1 MVTETPDRNGE
12 KSMRRGKPSD
22 RHATRTDAGTPHRH
36 AVEPEPHAELNLA
49 AEAARQVVLPS
60 GPCVLITR
68 PEPGASETA
77 ARVALLG
84 FTPVLTPV
92 LRIRPTPVRLPPAAS
107 LAAVLVT
114 SGNAV
119 DALPPDYRAMNLLSV
134 GDATA
139 QRARAAGFLRVT
151 SAAGDAD
158 ALAELVTRHQNPRD
172 GTLLLASGQSQGQK
186 LAAALRQAGYRVIRR
201 VAYAAVPVPQ
211 LAPTAVTALRAGR
224 VRAAL
229 FFSAET
235 ARQFV
240 RLARRAGLA
249 ETLAGVD
256 AISIGQP
263 AAVALEALPWRG
275 VRVAAQPTQDEML
288 TLLR

>member
-1 MVTETPDRNGE
+1 MTTDTAMSQTLLALLGLALASE
-12 KSMRRGKPSD
+12 
-22 RHATRTDAGTPHRH
+22 ATRQT
-36 AVEPEPHAELNLA
+36 
-49 AEAARQVVLPS
+49 VLPS
-60 GPCVLITR
+60 APCVLVTR

-84 FTPVLTPV
+84 FTPVLAPV
-92 LRIRPTPVRLPPAAS
+92 LRIQPTPTRLPAAAS

-114 SGNAV
+114 SRNAV
-119 DALPPDYRAMNLLSV
+119 DPLPPTYRAINLLSV

-139 QRARAAGFLRVT
+139 EHARAAGFLRVI

-158 ALAELVTRHQNPRD
+158 ALAELVTRQQSPRD
-172 GTLLLASGQSQGQK
+172 GTLLLASGRLQGQK
-186 LAAALRQAGYRVIRR
+186 LAASLRRAGYRVIRR
-201 VAYAAVPVPQ
+201 VVYAAVPVDQ
-211 LAPTAVTALRAGR
+211 LAPAAVTALHAGQ
-224 VRAAL
+224 VRAVL

-235 ARQFV
+235 AHQFV
-240 RLARRAGLA
+240 RLTRLAGLA

-275 VRVAAQPTQDEML
+275 VRVAARPTQDEML